1 MKKIMIVLLM
11 AASMTMSSCGSF
23 GGMSGSPAGTT
34 GTTGNNGTIGGI
46 GVDDAVSVLGN
57 ILGNV
62 LGMNKLSESDLYGS
76 WKYSQPGVAFT
87 SDNALAQAGGAVAAQ
102 SVKNQLKGYYDK
114 IGIKKSNTQITFK
127 EDKTFSAK
135 ILGKSFSG
143 TYTFDSNDG
152 RIVLQS
158 LLINIPCYVERSTT
172 SIGLMVESQKLM
184 QLLQTVAALSGN
196 STVQGI
202 GEISKQFNGVRLG
215 FEMTK

>member
-1 MKKIMIVLLM
+1 MIVLLM